1 VQTTVRG
8 LSASVSVRRCHH
20 YNGAAAEMVHVSTQK
35 RCFRHHRNCDLYGA
49 YAERRIVSA
58 AFRRRFGRS

>member
-1 VQTTVRG
+1 
-8 LSASVSVRRCHH
+8 
-20 YNGAAAEMVHVSTQK
+20 MVHVSTQK